1 MIGIAT
7 FNPITTTINN
17 QTRFDEKSSG
27 PNNDQRDKHRGY
39 SFIYRDKNNYH
50 FVTGFNIKQ
59 ISESEC

>member
-50 FVTGFNIKQ
+50 FVTGFNI
-59 ISESEC
+59 